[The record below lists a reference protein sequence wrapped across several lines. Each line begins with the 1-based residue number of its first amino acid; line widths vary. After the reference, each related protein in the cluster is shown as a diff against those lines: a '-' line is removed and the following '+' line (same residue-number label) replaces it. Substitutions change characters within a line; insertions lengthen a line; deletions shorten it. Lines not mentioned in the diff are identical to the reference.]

1 MRCPCLKA
9 LGWGFVLSVC
19 LSWTAGQGRTAPPA
33 AAKGPPA
40 KDDARSA
47 RDALELAAKTDRLVA
62 ARWAAEKVRPAPL
75 ADDAMFLRRVYLDIA
90 GRIPSVA
97 EARTF
102 LTDQRP
108 DRRQRLVDRLLE
120 GPAYVK

>member
-1 MRCPCLKA
+1 MRCPCVKA
-9 LGWGFVLSVC
+9 LGWGFVLSAC
-19 LSWTAGQGRTAPPA
+19 LAWAAGQGRTAPPTPVKA
-33 AAKGPPA
+33 PPGKEA
-40 KDDARSA
+40 GSA
-47 RDALELAAKTDRLVA
+47 RDVLQLAAKIDRFVA
-62 ARWAAEKVRPAPL
+62 ARWTAEKVRPAPL

-97 EARTF
+97 EARAF

-120 GPAYVK
+120 G